1 MDIKIKKRLL
11 SGLTALMVLVGAPT
25 VLPNVINQQ
34 ALAEDE
40 HVHSPQEG
48 TYSPSGLSQ
57 HTYTCENSDSNCPG
71 DGTVTEDCTFSGTVR
86 YETDDDGNHK
96 KFTKCLYCSNEQ
108 EETESHKIS
117 TTYTKTTNQ
126 HTQKD
131 TCTDNCGY
139 EKTHEAT
146 DHSWSDGVC
155 NVCEYECQHTSYGE
169 PTYQQNSDDKTH
181 NVTETCTTCGKEKVT
196 QNVTCTKSGD
206 GNTCVCGR
214 EIAEEN
220 PCAKGHSY
228 TTKYNQSDEKQHW
241 KICDNCNEEDTGNKE
256 NHSYVTES
264 TSKEE
269 GEVSCNA
276 CKKTHT
282 HSWDSGSSAGEGQ
295 TKYNCTTC
303 GATATVTTT
312 TTPTTHTHSYGSEYQ
327 NDGKGHHWKKCVGEG
342 TCDITDNSKHAG
354 YGDCSDGDDEDTLC
368 DTCGFD
374 MSNLST
380 DPGDDEDEDTSSD
393 DYDEED
399 DDDTSSVPSTPSTP
413 STPSEPSTP
422 PTPPTVEE
430 VIENMAED
438 LVADTDISAD
448 APETAIATG
457 AEDLITMLFTENEI
471 KSLDGVNVSVTLS
484 VSANEDDISAADI
497 SAVDDAVV
505 DTDYDVAGYFD
516 ISLYKS
522 IADLSKSRVTKT
534 NGSLTLVIDIPE
546 ELVDADREFAMIR
559 VHDGETDVLDD
570 LDDNP
575 DTITFETDR
584 FSTYA
589 LVYKTQ
595 DSSAVVDPG
604 DDSPVDDPT
613 GGDNTGDTTDD
624 DNTGDSNFP
633 ATGVAGLAIFPVII
647 AGATVIAAKSKKK

>member
-57 HTYTCENSDSNCPG
+57 HTYTCENSDSNCP
-71 DGTVTEDCTFSGTVR
+71 DEGTVTEDCDFSGSTTYKTADDTQHTKSVSCTR
-86 YETDDDGNHK
+86 CTNKQET
-96 KFTKCLYCSNEQ
+96 
-108 EETESHKIS
+108 TESHEIS
-117 TTYTKTTNQ
+117 TTYTQTATQ

-146 DHSWSDGVC
+146 DHTWDKNTGKC
-155 NVCEYECQHTSYGE
+155 NVCEYECQHTYTGGDAIKYE
-169 PTYQQNSDDKTH
+169 QNGDGKTH
-181 NVTETCTTCGKEKVT
+181 KVTKTCDICGKQEVTESEACSSAT
-196 QNVTCTKSGD
+196 SGD
-206 GNTCVCGR
+206 TCDKCKGNITKDDPCVG
-214 EIAEEN
+214 
-220 PCAKGHSY
+220 GHTY
-228 TTKYNQSDEKQHW
+228 TGGTYGSDEKQHW
-241 KICDNCNEEDTGNKE
+241 QICDNCSQPSETKT
-256 NHSYVTES
+256 NHSYITDS
-264 TSKEE
+264 TSKVDTQVTCVTC
-269 GEVSCNA
+269 G
-276 CKKTHT
+276 KTHT
-282 HSWDSGSSAGEGQ
+282 HNWDSDSSAGEGQ
-295 TKYNCTTC
+295 TKYTCDTC

-354 YGDCSDGDDEDTLC
+354 YGDCADGDDEDTLC

-399 DDDTSSVPSTPSTP
+399 DDTSSVPSTP

-484 VSANEDDISAADI
+484 VSANENDISAADI